1 MSTSPERRAATR
13 VASLAITLNS
23 TRVRLCSARSHQLG
37 FGTSTVR
44 RSGSREESMKGP
56 VPMAL
61 RVAKF
66 SSREVRSATRAA
78 LLRSSHALLITPK
91 EVRLL
96 GRIGSGWRVTISMVK
111 SSTFRT
117 SATEAKKEPTLEPGP
132 RARAMENSTSSAV
145 RGEPSLNFTPSRS
158 LKRQVVGFTCS
169 QDVASAGSRP
179 RLRSRRIS
187 GS

>member
-23 TRVRLCSARSHQLG
+23 TRVRLCAGVSHQLG
-37 FGTSTVR
+37 FGTKTVR

-66 SSREVRSATRAA
+66 SSREVRSATRLA

-91 EVRLL
+91 LVRLL
-96 GRIGSGWRVTISMVK
+96 GRIGSGCAVTISTVR

-117 SATEAKKEPTLEPGP
+117 SLTPAKNEATLEPGP
-132 RARAMENSTSSAV
+132 RARAMENTTSSAV
-145 RGEPSLNFTPSRS
+145 KGEPSLNLTLGRS
-158 LKRQVVGFTCS
+158 WKRQVVGFTCS
-169 QDVASAGSRP
+169 QRVASAGSR
-179 RLRSRRIS
+179 RRSRSRRIS